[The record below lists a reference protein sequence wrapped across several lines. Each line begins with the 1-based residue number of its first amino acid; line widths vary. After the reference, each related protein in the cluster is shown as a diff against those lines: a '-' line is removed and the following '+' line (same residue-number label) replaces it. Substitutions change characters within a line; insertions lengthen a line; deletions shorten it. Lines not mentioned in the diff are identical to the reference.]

1 MKGDNAVASG
11 TAASSGALLKY
22 CERCKFALFCANK
35 DCYENEF
42 KLGHKRICCRPPFL
56 STPPDDAELQFCLE
70 IFKSSMESVPPVLAR
85 MVAAIQQTAND
96 QKDDNQPDRPP
107 VLKEEGAAA
116 PMDDDDGDDN
126 EWEDMEEDHDNANN
140 GDDDSW
146 ETVDS
151 DDNHNN
157 NEDGKVAPSPTSLIY
172 KFFKQ
177 NTYGQAPRGMLYYY

>member
-1 MKGDNAVASG
+1 
-11 TAASSGALLKY
+11 
-22 CERCKFALFCANK
+22 
-35 DCYENEF
+35 
-42 KLGHKRICCRPPFL
+42 
-56 STPPDDAELQFCLE
+56 
-70 IFKSSMESVPPVLAR
+70 
-85 MVAAIQQTAND
+85 
-96 QKDDNQPDRPP
+96 
-107 VLKEEGAAA
+107 
-116 PMDDDDGDDN
+116 MDDDDGDDN

>member
-1 MKGDNAVASG
+1 
-11 TAASSGALLKY
+11 
-22 CERCKFALFCANK
+22 
-35 DCYENEF
+35 
-42 KLGHKRICCRPPFL
+42 
-56 STPPDDAELQFCLE
+56 
-70 IFKSSMESVPPVLAR
+70 
-85 MVAAIQQTAND
+85 
-96 QKDDNQPDRPP
+96 
-107 VLKEEGAAA
+107 
-116 PMDDDDGDDN
+116 MDDDDGDDN

-151 DDNHNN
+151 DDNHINN